1 MLQVFYL
8 DVAKIDLDVE
18 HMFQVFAGIFCECVY
33 LNIAYVCNDFLMFFQ
48 TFSQVFQMLV
58 SNVSSVFFCMLQL
71 LHLYVSKVDRV
82 LHIEC
87 TWEAGGSADDVRGS
101 VGDVRR

>member
-33 LNIAYVCNDFLMFFQ
+33 LNIAYVCNDFLMFFRC
-48 TFSQVFQMLV
+48 FHKCFRCLFQMFHL
-58 SNVSSVFFCMLQL
+58 SSFVCCNCCIYMFQ
-71 LHLYVSKVDRV
+71 K
-82 LHIEC
+82 
-87 TWEAGGSADDVRGS
+87 
-101 VGDVRR
+101 